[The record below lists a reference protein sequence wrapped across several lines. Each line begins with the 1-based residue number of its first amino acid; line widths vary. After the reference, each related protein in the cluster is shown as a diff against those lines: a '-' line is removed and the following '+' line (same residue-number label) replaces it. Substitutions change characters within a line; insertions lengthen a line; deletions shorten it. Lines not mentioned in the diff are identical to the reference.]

1 MKFDIKKTSGYHAT
15 KKPQILE
22 RPGYRCLCI
31 NGAGDPNGEDFS
43 VDIQA
48 MYACAYGLKMGY
60 KKSGIKANDF
70 DDYVVPPLQGYW
82 TINER
87 AQKLGTWTKADL
99 VYRLEIVIPEF
110 VPDAF
115 IQETLAA
122 TQTAKA
128 DVERIDQVSIGTI
141 APAKICHILHVGP
154 YDDEQNS
161 FDTMHAFIN
170 AHGAVRTS
178 KTHREIYLS
187 DARRTAPEKLKTI
200 LEVTIAEEA

>member
-31 NGAGDPNGEDFS
+31 NGAGDPNGDDFS

-60 KKSGIKANDF
+60 KKSGIKAENF

-82 TINER
+82 IINER

-115 IQETLAA
+115 IQRPWQQRKRQRLTSSALIKSVSEQLHRQKFA
-122 TQTAKA
+122 TSYMSDHTMTSRI
-128 DVERIDQVSIGTI
+128 VLIRCMLSLMLMERFEQVR
-141 APAKICHILHVGP
+141 HI
-154 YDDEQNS
+154 ER
-161 FDTMHAFIN
+161 FI
-170 AHGAVRTS
+170 
-178 KTHREIYLS
+178 
-187 DARRTAPEKLKTI
+187 
-200 LEVTIAEEA
+200 